1 MSEMLTDMMNNIY
14 TRISQLAKSI
24 QGLQTSL
31 DSLNKSLAEK
41 SAVLVD
47 SIQTMKDF
55 VEKEG
60 EAQNLVF
67 DKIGQDTIG
76 EVKKLQER
84 IGEKIWMKLL
94 IN

>member
-41 SAVLVD
+41 SAV
-47 SIQTMKDF
+47 
-55 VEKEG
+55 
-60 EAQNLVF
+60 
-67 DKIGQDTIG
+67 
-76 EVKKLQER
+76 
-84 IGEKIWMKLL
+84 
-94 IN
+94 

>member
-1 MSEMLTDMMNNIY
+1 
-14 TRISQLAKSI
+14 
-24 QGLQTSL
+24 
-31 DSLNKSLAEK
+31 
-41 SAVLVD
+41 
-47 SIQTMKDF
+47 MKDF

-67 DKIGQDTIG
+67 DKIGQRDTIG

-84 IGEKIWMKLL
+84 VAKRFGTKLL